1 MSWNR
6 TTTDSSSLRKNKLVE
21 NNDFNELQNNY
32 LQLLKKYELIK
43 DYSEQL
49 ENINYGDY
57 KDLSRQYQSKMVELP
72 QEIAYLKNLL
82 NKVKN
87 DKSNDNLY
95 EQIQSIDDNLK
106 SKETD
111 FQVVLNKIVSREKA
125 LKKRFTLMV
134 LPDSLTQENE
144 MEDMEDDDMDESN
157 QNINDDKRQSKML
170 ATRK

>member
-6 TTTDSSSLRKNKLVE
+6 STSDSSGSRKNKLVE
-21 NNDFNELQNNY
+21 NNDFDELQNNY

-49 ENINYGDY
+49 ENISYGDY

-72 QEIAYLKNLL
+72 KEIADLKNLL

-87 DKSNDNLY
+87 DQSNDNLY
-95 EQIQSIDDNLK
+95 DQIQSIDDNLK
-106 SKETD
+106 AKESD
-111 FQVVLNKIVSREKA
+111 FQVVLNKIVAREKA

-134 LPDSLTQENE
+134 LPEGLSQDNE
-144 MEDMEDDDMDESN
+144 MEDIDEDADESN
-157 QNINDDKRQSKML
+157 ANINDDKRQSKML
-170 ATRK
+170 NVRK